1 MRRVLCTVIFV
12 LATSMSASGQAR
24 PRYETRRRRVA
35 PPAPAQT
42 LAPYSP
48 SPRGL
53 YQPSMTWYEFMF
65 HQLNPHDTD
74 WGAWYQER
82 REALV
87 DASIRNQYF
96 WYGFWAT
103 MAIILLLA
111 WLIKSLYDCRKEK
124 RIMGDMMEEAKAHDA
139 YSRQVAHEAIRRYND
154 HIELCNRAIEAQ
166 QTGQAARTAAGS
178 QADQLQNSLE
188 KVQDELEDLKRD
200 KTRLEA
206 EVQQRQAAIP
216 ELSRRIEALSENTR
230 GNGHGQDGPATAAV
244 SDPEA
249 LRLIN
254 DLQQQVRYERDQNK
268 RLKGGA

>member
-1 MRRVLCTVIFV
+1 
-12 LATSMSASGQAR
+12 
-24 PRYETRRRRVA
+24 
-35 PPAPAQT
+35 
-42 LAPYSP
+42 
-48 SPRGL
+48 
-53 YQPSMTWYEFMF
+53 MT
-65 HQLNPHDTD
+65 
-74 WGAWYQER
+74 
-82 REALV
+82 
-87 DASIRNQYF
+87 
-96 WYGFWAT
+96 
-103 MAIILLLA
+103 
-111 WLIKSLYDCRKEK
+111 
-124 RIMGDMMEEAKAHDA
+124 AHDA